1 MVLWGLRSEVIE
13 TMARTAITPQE
24 RPAPYDANGVAVSWT
39 ALNDDGDGYEATFRG
54 PLDILV
60 WNDGTTGTA
69 TFTVTSVA
77 AASLGNRTGDY
88 SITAAAGGMYRFT
101 VPQVGFDN
109 SGKAYFQVTG
119 TGADDVKVAVFYT
132 Q

>member
-1 MVLWGLRSEVIE
+1 
-13 TMARTAITPQE
+13 MARTPITPQE
-24 RPAPYDANGVAVSWT
+24 KAAPYDADGVAVTWT
-39 ALNDDGDGYEATFRG
+39 AINDDGDGYEATFRG

-60 WNDGTTGTA
+60 WNDGNTDTA
-69 TFTVTSVA
+69 TFSVTSVA
-77 AASLGNRTGDY
+77 ASSLGNRTGDY
-88 SITAAAGGMYRFT
+88 SVTIGTGDMYRFT